1 MITQDIKRIET
12 VSGHILRAV
21 GRAFVK
27 VFSSFL
33 IFGAIGAGAV
43 EGVSKFGPPQATTGL
58 THIVAAVFG
67 VVLGYAAGLT
77 AAVVEAIRALIDA
90 GKEAGKEAG
99 KLEQTVTGDAAK
111 VVGGA
116 DGLVGGIVKAVGH
129 EVQNLEHK

>member
-1 MITQDIKRIET
+1 MITQDIRRIET

-27 VFSSFL
+27 VFSSFI

-43 EGVSKFGPPQATTGL
+43 EGVSYFGVTNHPTTL
-58 THIVAAVFG
+58 THIAAGVFG

-90 GKEAGKEAG
+90 GKEAEKGAVR
-99 KLEQTVTGDAAK
+99 LEQTVASDAGK
-111 VVGGA
+111 VIGGA
-116 DGLVGGIVKAVGH
+116 EGGVEGIVKAVGH